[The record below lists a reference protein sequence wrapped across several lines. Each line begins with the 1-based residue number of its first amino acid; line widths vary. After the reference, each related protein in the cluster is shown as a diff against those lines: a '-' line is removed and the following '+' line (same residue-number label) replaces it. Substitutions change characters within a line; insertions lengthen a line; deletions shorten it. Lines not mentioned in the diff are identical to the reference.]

1 MQLMLPLPAL
11 VLLLAAL
18 PTPPASARTAPVRTL
33 TVTARNY
40 AYEMPDTVAAGR
52 TEFRLLNKGTEMHH
66 VSLIRLDGGRTV
78 ADFLAAVKAG
88 GPPPAWAHDE
98 GGPNTPVPGG
108 TSVAIVDLKPGNYLT
123 VCWIPSN
130 DGVPHVMK
138 GMIRGFTVV
147 DPSRVKAVAKASA
160 AADGALPDGAIKNVP
175 VSDVT
180 LTLNDYSFTFSKPLS
195 AGKHMLRIEN
205 AAKQAHEIFIVRLAP
220 GKSAKDVAAWV
231 EKQSG
236 PPPAEPLGGISSMSA
251 GRVNEIPLDLAPGN
265 YGLLCFIPDAKDGK
279 PHVAHGMMQDIVV
292 K

>member
-1 MQLMLPLPAL
+1 MQLMFSLSAL
-11 VLLLAAL
+11 ALLLAAL
-18 PTPPASARTAPVRTL
+18 PTPPAAARTVPVRTL

-40 AYEMPDTVAAGR
+40 AYDMPDTVAAGR

-66 VSLIRLDGGRTV
+66 VSLVRLEGGHTV
-78 ADFLAAVKAG
+78 ADFLAALKAG

-123 VCWIPSN
+123 VCFIPSN

-147 DPSRVKAVAKASA
+147 EPSRMKAVVKAA
-160 AADGALPDGAIKNVP
+160 APAGGALADGTIMNVP
-175 VSDVT
+175 VADVT
-180 LTLNDYSFTFSKPLS
+180 LTLSDYGFGFSKPLT
-195 AGKHMLRIEN
+195 AGKHVLRIEN
-205 AAKQAHEIFIVRLAP
+205 GAKQAHEMFIVRLAP
-220 GKSAKDVAAWV
+220 GKTAKDVAAWV
-231 EKQSG
+231 EKQQG
-236 PPPAEPLGGISSMSA
+236 PPPAEPLGGISAMDP
-251 GRVNEIPLDLAPGN
+251 GHVNEIPLDLAPGT